1 MSKPVYGGYAETH
14 HDIALLIG
22 RLLLAAVF
30 LSSGFDKLMDMGK
43 FTAGLASRGVP
54 GSSVL
59 GVIGPIVEFFGA
71 LCIIVGFQTRYA
83 ALLLLLFTA
92 IATGIAHRF
101 WEFPEVAATP
111 GGPTRG
117 LQYTHFMKNV
127 AIMGGWLILS
137 VAGPGRWSI
146 DRRGK

>member
-1 MSKPVYGGYAETH
+1 MAKPVYGYSETH

-22 RLLLAAVF
+22 RLLLAAIFV
-30 LSSGFDKLMDMGK
+30 SSGFDKLMDVGK
-43 FTAGLASRGVP
+43 FAAGLAGRGVP
-54 GSSVL
+54 GASAL

-71 LCIIVGFQTRYA
+71 LCIILGFQTRYA
-83 ALLLLLFTA
+83 ALLLLLFTL

-101 WEFPEVAATP
+101 WEFSDVATAP
-111 GGPTRG
+111 GAPSPRG
-117 LQYTHFMKNV
+117 VQHVQFMKNL
-127 AIMGGWLILS
+127 AIMGGWLVLS